1 MTGSKGGRWLLDRS
15 VRRGDGGRL
24 LVGGAPARMIRLGG
38 RGSAALDTLLEG
50 RDEPVPRSLL
60 ERLRDAG
67 MIHPVAAPAPLPD
80 LTIVVPVRDGGPG
93 LGRLIGELRGDGE
106 VIVVDDGS
114 RDDSAGIARAAGARV
129 VANRGLPGPAG
140 ARNTGLAIATTEY
153 VAFVDADCR
162 SGTGWLARL
171 AGLMA
176 DDPGLAI
183 AAPRVRG
190 LPSPGAVARYETGA
204 SPLDMGPDPSLVG
217 PGRRVG
223 FVPSAALL
231 ARRDA
236 LNEVGGFDERRRVGE
251 DVDLVL
257 RLLER
262 GWVVRY
268 APRAEVGH
276 RSRET
281 VAGLMRQRF
290 AYAGSA
296 VELDRAHPGAVAPL
310 RASPRILATWFGLG
324 LNPWL
329 GSGALAAGVVAAARK
344 GDDADAR
351 LALAR
356 LALHANLSGTRHL
369 ARALARDWLPL
380 TALAAVLSK
389 RARLLALAA
398 VAIDLGCSSR
408 PNAQPQGLLPRA
420 LLRAADNVSY
430 AAGLWI
436 GSSRARR
443 FRALLP
449 SIQPAAPSPATTP
462 RNRDR

>member
-1 MTGSKGGRWLLDRS
+1 MSALGRGRWLLDRW
-15 VRRGDGGRL
+15 VRRSESGRL
-24 LVGGAPARMIRLGG
+24 LVGGAPARMVRLSS
-38 RGSAALDTLLEG
+38 RGAAALDALLEG
-50 RDEPVPRSLL
+50 RDDSVPRSLL

-67 MIHPVAAPAPLPD
+67 VIHPTAGPVPLPD

-93 LGRLIGELRGDGE
+93 LRSLIDEFQGDGE
-106 VIVVDDGS
+106 LIVVDDGS
-114 RDDSAGIARAAGARV
+114 RDDSAALARAAGARV

-153 VAFVDADCR
+153 VAFIDADCH
-162 SGTGWLARL
+162 SGSGWLAQL
-171 AGLMA
+171 AGLLA

-190 LPSPGAVARYETGA
+190 LPGPGAVARYETGA
-204 SPLDMGPDPSLVG
+204 SPLDMGVNPSLVG

-236 LNEVGGFDERRRVGE
+236 LNEVGGFDEHRRVGE

-257 RLLER
+257 RLLDR
-262 GWVVRY
+262 GWRVRY
-268 APRAEVGH
+268 APQAEVSH

-296 VELDRAHPGAVAPL
+296 VELDRTHPGAVAPL
-310 RASPRILATWFGLG
+310 RAGPQTLAAWLG
-324 LNPWL
+324 FALHPWL
-329 GSGALAAGVVAAARK
+329 GAGALAAHTVAAAHK
-344 GDDADAR
+344 GRDAEQRLARAR
-351 LALAR
+351 LAVRADLA
-356 LALHANLSGTRHL
+356 GTRHL
-369 ARALARDWLPL
+369 SRALVRDWLPL
-380 TALAAVLSK
+380 TTAAALVSR
-389 RARLLALAA
+389 RARLLALVA
-398 VAIDLGCSSR
+398 VAADLGFSTRSD
-408 PNAQPQGLLPRA
+408 AQPQGLLPRA
-420 LLRAADNVSY
+420 LLRAVDNLSY

-436 GSSRARR
+436 SASRARC

-449 SIQPAAPSPATTP
+449 SGH
-462 RNRDR
+462 RDERPLPPT

>member
-1 MTGSKGGRWLLDRS
+1 MSGSGGERWLLDRW
-15 VRRGDGGRL
+15 VRRSGGGRL
-24 LVGGAPARMIRLGG
+24 LVGGAPARMIRLSSD
-38 RGSAALDTLLEG
+38 GSAALDALLGG
-50 RDEPVPRSLL
+50 RGDSVPRPFL

-67 MIHPVAAPAPLPD
+67 MIHPAAAPAPLPE
-80 LTIVVPVRDGGPG
+80 LAIVVPVRDGGPG
-93 LGRLIGELRGDGE
+93 LQRLVGELGRHGE

-114 RDDSAGIARAAGARV
+114 RDGSAALAREAGARV
-129 VANRGLPGPAG
+129 VANRGLSGPAG
-140 ARNTGLAIATTEY
+140 ARNTGLALAATEY
-153 VAFVDADCR
+153 VAFIDADCR
-162 SGTGWLARL
+162 SGTGWLAQL
-171 AGLMA
+171 AGLLA

-183 AAPRVRG
+183 AAPRVRA
-190 LPSPGAVARYETGA
+190 LPGPGAVARYETGA
-204 SPLDMGPDPSLVG
+204 SPLDMGADPSLVG

-257 RLLER
+257 RLLDR
-262 GWVVRY
+262 GWSVRY
-268 APRAEVGH
+268 APQAEVGH

-281 VAGLMRQRF
+281 VAGMMRQRF

-310 RASPRILATWFGLG
+310 RASPRSLATWFAFG

-329 GSGALAAGVVAAARK
+329 GSGALAAGVVAAARR
-344 GDDADAR
+344 GDEADAR

-398 VAIDLGCSSR
+398 GAADLGFSSHFD
-408 PNAQPQGLLPRA
+408 AQPQDLLPRA

-430 AAGLWI
+430 AAGLWS

-443 FRALLP
+443 FRTLLP
-449 SIQPAAPSPATTP
+449 SVQRAPQSLATTP
-462 RNRDR
+462 RNRHR